1 MTQLNAKGVSSVM
14 NNSEK
19 IKGSI
24 TTARDFLGVSALLM
38 SATRFGLIEKLH
50 YLSKNQG
57 RSVSIDDLADHLK
70 LDKYYLE
77 PVLETLERIGMVKE
91 QKGNYTLVNE
101 AEFGYYSKMLDALPL
116 YLELNKYFDRAKGE
130 YEEIPFHFN
139 RFITRAS
146 SRLADLAVDALI
158 EHYESLG
165 QEPVKILDIG
175 CGIGEYL
182 ITLAKKNVNIVGT
195 GIELDEAVAEKCIA
209 RIRELSLDDRIQIV
223 KGNFL
228 HIAAGTLP
236 QDFDFAMMN
245 HIYHV
250 VGAEAASL
258 LTKQCY
264 QHLKNDGSFFNLEI
278 CKDFPS
284 NRELIPVLFD
294 ALMRFFYK
302 DNLGKAFAKEEI
314 EKIMEKSGFNITAKM
329 PILISNFDTPNMV
342 YFVGTK

>member
-1 MTQLNAKGVSSVM
+1 M

-165 QEPVKILDIG
+165 QEPVRILDIG
-175 CGIGEYL
+175 CGIGDYL
-182 ITLAKKNVNIVGT
+182 IKLASKNPTMVGT
-195 GIELDEAVAEKCIA
+195 GIERDEPVARKCFE
-209 RIRELSLDDRIQIV
+209 RVRELGLDDRIQIV
-223 KGNFL
+223 NGNFL
-228 HIAAGTLP
+228 EIASGALP
-236 QDFDFAMMN
+236 EDFDFAMMN

-250 VGAEAASL
+250 VGPETSYL

-264 QHLKNDGSFFNLEI
+264 QHLKVGGSFFNLEI

-284 NRELIPVLFD
+284 NSELIPVLFD

-302 DNLGKAFAKEEI
+302 DNKGKAFGREEI
-314 EKIMEKSGFNITAKM
+314 ERIMAKSGFNIAVGE
-329 PILISNFDTPNMV
+329 PIVITEFDTPNMV